1 MSAEDRLLDV
11 RDVTVVYPGRHG
23 RAGVRAVNG
32 VSLHI
37 EPGEVVGLVGES
49 GCGKTSLGGAVMGLL
64 PLAGGDIVFQGERVD
79 RNNRGWMRNYRR
91 RVQMVFQ
98 DPMGALN
105 PRLTAGDAIE
115 ETLFVHRHQPGLQTA
130 RERRERRQALM
141 AQVGMDDAVMGAR
154 YPHELSG
161 GQRQRIGIARALAV
175 GPRLLVADEPV
186 SALDVSVQVQILNLL
201 KGISEQ
207 LGVACL
213 FIAHDLAVVRYMC
226 RRTYVMVGGAI
237 VEAGP
242 SDSLFDCPTHPYTA
256 SLIAA
261 VPDVARGLARRSGI
275 F

>member
-1 MSAEDRLLDV
+1 MSEADWLLDV
-11 RDVTVVYPGRHG
+11 RDVTVAYPGRHG
-23 RAGVRAVNG
+23 RHGVRAVNC

-49 GCGKTSLGGAVMGLL
+49 GCGKTSLGGAVMGML
-64 PLAGGDIVFQGERVD
+64 PLVGGDIVFQGERVN
-79 RNNRGWMRNYRR
+79 RENRGWMRAYRR

-115 ETLFVHRHQPGLQTA
+115 EVLFVHRHQPGLRTA
-130 RERRERRQALM
+130 LERRVRRRGLM
-141 AQVGMDDAVMGAR
+141 AQVGMDDAVMGPR

-201 KGISEQ
+201 KDISEQ

-237 VEAGP
+237 VEAGL
-242 SDSLFDCPTHPYTA
+242 SDSLFDFPTHPYTA

-261 VPDVARGLARRSGI
+261 VPDVARGLAARHT
-275 F
+275 